1 MIRVETQW
9 HGDVIRFIHADG
21 RAIDHSA
28 EIDYNGRDYYFLGG
42 FYYDLEPSLIDHLFG
57 G

>member
-28 EIDYNGRDYYFLGG
+28 EIDYNGRDLYFLGG
-42 FYYDLEPSLIDHLFG
+42 FYYDLEPSLIKQIFG
-57 G
+57 E

>member
-21 RAIDHSA
+21 RAIDHA
-28 EIDYNGRDYYFLGG
+28 PDFDYNGRDYYFLGG
-42 FYYDLEPSLIDHLFG
+42 FYYDLEPSLIEHLFG
-57 G
+57 D